1 MGEDLGGDAINVIV
15 LDFVHAKRYYGD
27 HEFDEDDVQPP
38 LCAAVSLDGK
48 DMKPFDNAPEVQAET
63 CAGCW
68 ANQFGSSSRRP
79 KAKACKAGRR
89 LVVIAAGEEYYLDED
104 PDLVRLRLP
113 VMSVKPWDNY
123 VSKLKAT
130 TGKPC
135 FGVITELS
143 FDRSVDYP
151 KLNFKAVGE
160 VEPAYGKII
169 LAARERARQQL
180 LAVPD
185 FSASVDEDAAPA
197 KPNGKKGAKG
207 KQVAKGSSKPP
218 RQAAPPERSARR
230 SKFS

>member
-48 DMKPFDNAPEVQAET
+48 DMKPFDNSPEKQADT

-89 LVVIAAGEEYYLDED
+89 LIVIAAGEEYYLDED

-113 VMSVKPWDNY
+113 VMSVRPWDTY
-123 VSKLKAT
+123 ISKLKAT

-160 VEPAYGKII
+160 VEPAYGRII
-169 LAARERARQQL
+169 LPARERARQQL

-185 FSASVDEDAAPA
+185 FSASADEDAPA
-197 KPNGKKGAKG
+197 KPNGKAAKG
-207 KQVAKGSSKPP
+207 KQGKGSNKPP